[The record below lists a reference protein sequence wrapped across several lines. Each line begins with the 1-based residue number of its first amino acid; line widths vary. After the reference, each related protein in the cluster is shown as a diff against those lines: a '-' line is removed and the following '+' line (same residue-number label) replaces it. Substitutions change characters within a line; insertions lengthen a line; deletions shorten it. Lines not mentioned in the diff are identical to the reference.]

1 MCIYILNMHII
12 LKRIDVLK
20 RVRYNVYE
28 VKKMNTINIT
38 NARTNLF
45 QLVSDVNK
53 GFNPVNIINN
63 KGENAILLSE
73 NDWRDIEET
82 IYLNSIPGFVD
93 SIEKAKKDNK
103 EECSVYLK
111 GEEW

>member
-1 MCIYILNMHII
+1 
-12 LKRIDVLK
+12 
-20 RVRYNVYE
+20 
-28 VKKMNTINIT
+28 MNTINIT
-38 NARTNLF
+38 KARQNLF

-73 NDWRDIEET
+73 NDWRNIEET

-93 SIEKAKKDNK
+93 SIEEARKDDKNK
-103 EECSVYLK
+103 CAIYNK
-111 GEEW
+111 DEEW

>member
-1 MCIYILNMHII
+1 
-12 LKRIDVLK
+12 
-20 RVRYNVYE
+20 
-28 VKKMNTINIT
+28 MNSINIT
-38 NARTNLF
+38 KARQNLF

-82 IYLNSIPGFVD
+82 IYLNSIPGLVD
-93 SIEKAKKDNK
+93 SINEARKEDKNKCQIYNKD
-103 EECSVYLK
+103 
-111 GEEW
+111 EEW

>member
-1 MCIYILNMHII
+1 
-12 LKRIDVLK
+12 
-20 RVRYNVYE
+20 
-28 VKKMNTINIT
+28 MNTINIT
-38 NARTNLF
+38 NARQNLF

-53 GFNPVNIINN
+53 GFNPINIINN

-73 NDWRDIEET
+73 SDWRDIEET

-93 SIEKAKKDNK
+93 SINDARK
-103 EECSVYLK
+103 EDKNNCTVYKK